1 MGIEYLIV
9 GAGICGSTVARE
21 LTDAGK
27 KCLVIDKNDFIG
39 GNCADYMYNGYGVSK
54 FGGHFFHT
62 NSELVWNYI
71 NRFDSFNNFTL
82 SGKEYSQG
90 TIYTYP
96 INLTTLHRLW
106 GVKTPEEARKKLE
119 EVRVKIPNPQNFEEK
134 VLSLVGEEI
143 YTKLIRNYNLKMWG
157 IEPKEVAPNLINRIP
172 IRFDYSEKYFTD
184 KFQGQPIHGY
194 TYIFEKMLDGIEVK
208 LNTPYDKSMK
218 AGNIIYTGAIDEF
231 YSYCYG
237 ALDYR
242 GSSREFTSEELGNAI
257 ITYPDLEFPYIRKFS
272 YSYAYPEINN
282 NGKFMTSVEY
292 SIPGTEVKDYP
303 VNNARNTALYQK
315 YKDINTPNVFFSGR
329 LGNYIYQDMHQVIAS
344 ALTLCKKLL

>member
-1 MGIEYLIV
+1 MSYDYLIV
-9 GAGICGSTVARE
+9 GAGPFGATCARE

-27 KCLVIDKNDFIG
+27 KCLVIDKNPFVG
-39 GNCADYMYNGYGVSK
+39 GNCADYAYNNYFVSK
-54 FGGHFFHT
+54 FGGHFWHCN
-62 NSELVWNYI
+62 NSEIWNYI

-90 TIYTYP
+90 NIYTYP

-157 IEPKEVAPNLINRIP
+157 IDPKEVAPNLINRIP
-172 IRFDYSEKYFTD
+172 IRFDYSEKYFSD

-194 TYIFEKMLDGIEVK
+194 SYIFEKMLDGIEVK
-208 LNTPYDKSMK
+208 LSTPYDKSMK
-218 AGNIIYTGAIDEF
+218 AENIIYAGSIDEF
-231 YSYCYG
+231 YSSCYG
-237 ALDYR
+237 ELGYR
-242 GSSREFTSEELGNAI
+242 GSTREFTNEELGNAI

-272 YSYAYPEINN
+272 YSYAYPEVVTD
-282 NGKFMTSVEY
+282 KFVTSVEY
-292 SIPGTEVKDYP
+292 SIDGKEIKDYP
-303 VNNARNTALYQK
+303 INNAKNNALYQK
-315 YKDINTPNVFFSGR
+315 YKEINTPNVFFGGRSGSY
-329 LGNYIYQDMHQVIAS
+329 LYQDMHQVIAS
-344 ALTLCKKLL
+344 ALTLCKKLI

>member
-1 MGIEYLIV
+1 MHYDYLCV
-9 GAGICGSTVARE
+9 GAGLFSSVCARE

-27 KCLVIDKNDFIG
+27 KVLVIDKNNFVG
-39 GNCADYMYNGYGVSK
+39 GNCADYAYNNYFVSK
-54 FGGHFFHT
+54 FGGHFWHC
-62 NSELVWNYI
+62 NNIEIWNYI
-71 NRFDSFNNFTL
+71 NRFDKFNNFTL

-90 TIYTYP
+90 AIYTYP

-143 YTKLIRNYNLKMWG
+143 YVKLIRNYNLKMWG
-157 IEPKEVAPNLINRIP
+157 IDPKEVAPNLINRIP

-194 TYIFEKMLDGIEVK
+194 SYIFEKMLDGIEVK
-208 LNTPYDKSMK
+208 LNTPYDKSIK
-218 AGNIIYTGAIDEF
+218 AENIIYSGAIDEY

-237 ALDYR
+237 PLEYR
-242 GSSREFTSEELGNAI
+242 GSTREFTTEELGNAI

-272 YSYAYPEINN
+272 YSYAYPEIITNN
-282 NGKFMTSVEY
+282 FVTSVEY
-292 SIPGTEVKDYP
+292 SIPGTEIKDYP
-303 VNNARNTALYQK
+303 INNSKNNALYQR
-315 YKDINTPNVFFSGR
+315 YKEINTPNVFFGGR
-329 LGNYIYQDMHQVIAS
+329 CGSYLYQDMHQVIAS